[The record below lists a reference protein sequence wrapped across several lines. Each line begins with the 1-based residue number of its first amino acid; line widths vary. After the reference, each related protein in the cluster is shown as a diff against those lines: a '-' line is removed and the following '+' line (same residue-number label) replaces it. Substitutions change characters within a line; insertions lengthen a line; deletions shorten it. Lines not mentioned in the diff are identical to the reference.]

1 MVSEPLPSL
10 EALRCFSEAARLL
23 NFRAAARAV
32 GLTPAALGQ
41 RIRQLEDM
49 LDAKLFHRTTRT
61 VTLTEEGLAL
71 LPYAHRTLDAAA
83 ECVRAGRGEVG
94 PPPMELTLGTRHEL
108 GLSWVMP
115 LLPRLRKA
123 QPGLTVHM
131 YFGSGPDLIHRVR
144 TLQIDC
150 AVTSSLLTDPKL
162 DAVRLHEERYVFVG
176 APRLMKQLP
185 LQSGKDAGRHTLIDI
200 TPDLALYRY
209 FRNGPGANELQFG
222 RVLRMGTIAAIRHM
236 VLRGEGI
243 AVLPE
248 YFVGPDLE
256 AQRLVRIMP
265 GVELLAD
272 YFRLVFRGDDP
283 RRTVYERIAQAML
296 LEPLR

>member
-1 MVSEPLPSL
+1 VSDPLPSL
-10 EALRCFSEAARLL
+10 EALRCFAEAARLL

-41 RIRQLEDM
+41 RIRQLEEL

-115 LLPRLRKA
+115 LLPRLRRA
-123 QPGLTVHM
+123 QPGLTLHM

-150 AVTSSLLTDPKL
+150 AVTSSVLTDPKL

-176 APRLMKQLP
+176 APRLLRTTAFDGP
-185 LQSGKDAGRHTLIDI
+185 ADAPHHTLIDV
-200 TPDLALYRY
+200 TPDLALFRY
-209 FRNGPGANELQFG
+209 FRDGPGAGELHFG
-222 RVLRMGTIAAIRHM
+222 KVLRMGTIAAIRHL
-236 VLRGEGI
+236 VLRGEGV

-248 YFVGPDLE
+248 YFVRPDLE
-256 AQRLVRIMP
+256 AGRLLR
-265 GVELLAD
+265 LLPTRQLLSD

-283 RRTVYERIAQAML
+283 RRTVYERIGQAML
-296 LEPLR
+296 LEPLK

>member
-1 MVSEPLPSL
+1 MSESLPSL
-10 EALRCFSEAARLL
+10 EALRCFAEAARLL

-41 RIRQLEDM
+41 RIRQLEEL

-71 LPYAHRTLDAAA
+71 LPYAHRALEAAS

-94 PPPMELTLGTRHEL
+94 PPPMELTVGTRHEL

-115 LLPRLRKA
+115 LLPRLRRA
-123 QPGLTVHM
+123 QPGLTVHV

-150 AVTSSLLTDPKL
+150 AVTSSMLTDPKL

-176 APRLMKQLP
+176 APKLVRAAP
-185 LQSGKDAGRHTLIDI
+185 LHKPADAPRHTLIDV
-200 TPDLALYRY
+200 TADLSLYRY
-209 FRNGPGANELQFG
+209 LRDGPSSTELHFG
-222 RVLRMGTIAAIRHM
+222 KVLRMGTIAAIRHL
-236 VLRGEGI
+236 VIRGEGV

-248 YFVGPDLE
+248 YFVRPDLE
-256 AQRLVRIMP
+256 AGRLARLMP
-265 GVELLAD
+265 HVELLSD

-283 RRTVYERIAQAML
+283 RRTVYERIAQVML
-296 LEPLR
+296 VDPLK

>member
-1 MVSEPLPSL
+1 MSEPLPSL
-10 EALRCFSEAARLL
+10 EALRCFAEAARLL
-23 NFRAAARAV
+23 NFRAATRAV

-150 AVTSSLLTDPKL
+150 AVTSSVPTDPKL

-176 APRLMKQLP
+176 APKLTRARP
-185 LQSGKDAGRHTLIDI
+185 LGHAREAQRHTLIDV
-200 TPDLALYRY
+200 TPELALYRY
-209 FRNGPGANELQFG
+209 LRDGPGATELHFAKI
-222 RVLRMGTIAAIRHM
+222 LRMGTIAAIRHL
-236 VLRGEGI
+236 VLRGDGV

-248 YFVGPDLE
+248 YFVRPDLE
-256 AQRLVRIMP
+256 AGRLARLLPHI
-265 GVELLAD
+265 ELLAD

-283 RRTVYERIAQAML
+283 RRTVYERIGQAML
-296 LEPLR
+296 LEPLK